1 MESFGEPCRDRNEP
15 SQSAIAKMEGRLWTP
30 VYTKP
35 NQEHRLFDFT
45 QNSGIR
51 SYLPLIRKMGLSRG
65 CRKIVQHPMFRG
77 YVFCCVNTEERKHL
91 KLSHHVL
98 NTIFMDESSEK
109 ELICELN
116 VIRQFELLSA
126 TRAIEVKPE
135 LVPGCPVQIING
147 PFQGIYAVVKRRN
160 NAMKVTV
167 NLDMLGLS
175 ISAELDALD
184 LELA

>member
-65 CRKIVQHPMFRG
+65 CRKIVQHPMFRLC
-77 YVFCCVNTEERKHL
+77 FL
-91 KLSHHVL
+91 L
-98 NTIFMDESSEK
+98 
-109 ELICELN
+109 CEYGGAQTSQALP
-116 VIRQFELLSA
+116 SC
-126 TRAIEVKPE
+126 PE
-135 LVPGCPVQIING
+135 YHFHG
-147 PFQGIYAVVKRRN
+147 
-160 NAMKVTV
+160 
-167 NLDMLGLS
+167 
-175 ISAELDALD
+175 
-184 LELA
+184 